1 MNGGPGVWAAAD
13 GMMQERTY
21 NEPGIAIV
29 SDAAL
34 SGQIGPE
41 WFAPAYWRARNALSA
56 LAGGRGGVAV
66 IATPAGE
73 CVLRH
78 YHRGG
83 LIARLSADRYLWLG
97 AARTRSLAEFRLLE
111 RIARLG
117 LPGPTPVAARY
128 VRRGLSYTA
137 DLITARVADARTL
150 AQCLAAG
157 TLDAGT
163 ARAVGGVIAR
173 FHRAGI
179 WHADLNAH
187 NILLNAAGVH
197 LIDFDRGR
205 VRASAV
211 AWRTSNLRRLRRSL
225 LKLGAGADG
234 EEAFVTTVW
243 QPLLEGY
250 TRVWNA

>member
-1 MNGGPGVWAAAD
+1 
-13 GMMQERTY
+13 MMQERTY
-21 NEPGIAIV
+21 NEHGMAIV
-29 SDAAL
+29 FDAAL

-41 WFAPAYWRARNALSA
+41 WFAPAYWHARHALSA

-66 IATPAGE
+66 ISTPVGE

-83 LIARLSADRYLWLG
+83 LVARFSADRYLWLG

-117 LPGPTPVAARY
+117 LPGPAPVAARY

-157 TLDAGT
+157 ALDADT
-163 ARAVGGVIAR
+163 ARAVGNVIAR

-187 NILLNAAGVH
+187 NILLNTAGVH

-205 VRASAV
+205 VRASGV
-211 AWRTSNLRRLRRSL
+211 GWRNGNLRRLRRSL
-225 LKLGAGADG
+225 LKLGAEAAGA
-234 EEAFVTTVW
+234 EVFLSTVW
-243 QPLLEGY
+243 QPLLDGY
-250 TRVWNA
+250 TQGWNA